1 MRYIKLNELI
11 SKFFFKF
18 PFFVIIFI
26 ITYGV
31 LYFFSPIYTYEY
43 EIKNSISPA
52 RIAGEVFENESKL
65 LARVNNPLFNSK
77 FKDAGGNSIYNPY
90 LNKAKMLEVSFKGD
104 NKEDLYEDT
113 QTFINQLQI
122 IFDEIKAQHLNRDR
136 SVELYKAEINK
147 LNEISNFTNNVKGK
161 ASSSLDAAMKALIE
175 INKDANLSGQRV
187 KVGEKLISI
196 QYDEEIRWLYTMS
209 LSDVK
214 ESSYTSILLIVSF
227 AFTMFLYFFILL
239 FRYGQKFDK

>member
-31 LYFFSPIYTYEY
+31 LYFFSPSYTYEY

-65 LARVNNPLFNSK
+65 FARVNNPLFNSK
-77 FKDAGGNSIYNPY
+77 YKDAGGKSKYKPS
-90 LNKAKMLEVSFKGD
+90 LNKARMVEVSFKGD
-104 NKEDLYEDT
+104 NKDDLYEDT
-113 QTFINQLQI
+113 QIFINQLQI
-122 IFDEIKAQHLNRDR
+122 IFDEIKTLNLNRDMR
-136 SVELYKAEINK
+136 VELYKAEINK

-175 INKDANLSGQRV
+175 INKDANLSDQRV
-187 KVGEKLISI
+187 KVGEKLIFS
-196 QYDEEIRWLYTMS
+196 QNDEDIRWLYSMS